1 MIELFLT
8 HYFLGSIALLL
19 CFLLGTVVMSLF
31 NTSIDNRFFR
41 IFLSNTIGLTIIIFS
56 YSMLK
61 TRGLTVHI
69 LLTPLI
75 GMLLYRFRSN
85 FRSFKLND
93 FIHNIYEFKYTLFF
107 FTICYFYQSLYFF
120 DFYHFEIKTLFGD
133 NYIYGSFSNSI
144 YHFSTENL
152 NYAMNHYFK
161 EYRDGIIPYHYS
173 ELYLTSFCKELIN
186 KSTVNIYFLTTIPIL
201 ISIFLTGIYSLLKNL
216 LVNKFLKIGIAFI
229 LLFTTCLF
237 DPFINTIE
245 SLKYVSES
253 TIMGVFHPKLG
264 VLFVFILL
272 SFILYKTNKYVSFL
286 ILLSLPV
293 FSISFLPGIYGGVML
308 FFTIKFLKNRFK
320 LSKKE
325 FLFTLFVIGNLIL
338 TVLFFSFFKHS
349 YFSPQHLK
357 FSILNRLPK
366 ELFESNI
373 QNNLKVIISNFFIYS
388 IPSLCIYVY
397 GVLSYLIMGLVFFLP
412 LLLLNT
418 RSLVRNKSIF
428 YLIISI
434 ICVALLT
441 VVLTGGM
448 LDNYQ
453 FYSNILILLSIYIIF
468 LFSQATVVLNIKS
481 KIFLLLVICCCMY
494 PVLSI
499 KDKYY
504 SSFNNLDSSFR
515 KSILKEIKKD
525 CDVLVFCNENDF
537 ERQFFNTWINK
548 NDLETLSQYSD
559 HLINCSIANPE
570 IFFKKNTL
578 KERDEEFFN
587 KFTPVNYWKN
597 KGKTLESFISTFK
610 IKFIYSR
617 NGMKL
622 PPFILKQV
630 KTKIKSKKTGNIFLI
645 LK

>member
-1 MIELFLT
+1 MVELFLT

-31 NTSIDNRFFR
+31 KNNIENKFFR
-41 IFLSNTIGLTIIIFS
+41 FFLSNTIGLTIVIFV
-56 YSMLK
+56 YSILK
-61 TRGLTVHI
+61 TRGLTAHI

-75 GMLLYRFRSN
+75 LMILYKYRNN
-85 FRSFKLND
+85 FQSFKLNA
-93 FIHNIYEFKYTLFF
+93 FIHNIYQFKYTLFF

-120 DFYHFEIKTLFGD
+120 DFYYFEIKPLFGD

-152 NYAMNHYFK
+152 NYAMNRYFN

-173 ELYLTSFCKELIN
+173 ELYFTSFCKELVA
-186 KSTVNIYFLTTIPIL
+186 KSAVNIYFLTTIPIL
-201 ISIFLTGIYSLLKNL
+201 ISIFLIGIYSLLNNL
-216 LVNKFLKIGIAFI
+216 LINKFLKIGIAFV

-237 DPFINTIE
+237 DPFINKID
-245 SLKYVSES
+245 SLNYVSES

-272 SFILYKTNKYVSFL
+272 SFILFKTNKYVSFL

-293 FSISFLPGIYGGVML
+293 FSISFLPGVYGGFML
-308 FFTIKFLKNRFK
+308 FFTIKFLKNRCKF
-320 LSKKE
+320 SKKE
-325 FLFTLFVIGNLIL
+325 WLFTLFLIGNLIL

-349 YFSPQHLK
+349 CFSSNHLK
-357 FSILNRLPK
+357 FKILNRLPK
-366 ELFESNI
+366 ELFEPNV

-388 IPSLCIYVY
+388 IPSICIYVY
-397 GVLSYLIMGLVFFLP
+397 GVLSHLVMGLVFFLP
-412 LLLLNT
+412 LLFLNIKSLISN
-418 RSLVRNKSIF
+418 RSIL
-428 YLIISI
+428 YLIIAI
-434 ICVALLT
+434 ICGALFTVLLT
-441 VVLTGGM
+441 DGM

-453 FYSNILILLSIYIIF
+453 FYSNIMILLSIYIIF
-468 LFSQATVVLNIKS
+468 LFTQDTVVLNIKS
-481 KIFLLLVICCCMY
+481 KMFLVLVVCFCVH
-494 PVLSI
+494 PVVTS
-499 KDKYY
+499 K
-504 SSFNNLDSSFR
+504 SSRVISNDLDFTF
-515 KSILKEIKKD
+515 KNAILKKIKRD

-537 ERQFFNTWINK
+537 TRHFFNSWIHK
-548 NDLETLSQYSD
+548 NDLEILAQYSD
-559 HLINCSIANPE
+559 HLISFSIANPE

-578 KERDEEFFN
+578 KKRDESFFN
-587 KFTPVNYWKN
+587 NFTPVNYWKN
-597 KGKTLESFISTFK
+597 KGKTLESFISTYK